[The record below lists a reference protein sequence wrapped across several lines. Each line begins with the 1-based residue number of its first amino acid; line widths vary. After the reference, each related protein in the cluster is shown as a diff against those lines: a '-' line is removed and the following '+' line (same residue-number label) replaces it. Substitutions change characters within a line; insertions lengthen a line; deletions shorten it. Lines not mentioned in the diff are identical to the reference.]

1 MKKSGFIAMVATM
14 MLALGGCGT
23 TANNLGDA
31 TDGYGYGYNTYGYN
45 SYDSDGAPY
54 GSTGYNA
61 GTYTSSGGAAYWDGY
76 GINSGRPMT
85 NPTVGN
91 ELTND
96 ARDLG
101 RGVANAGRD
110 VKNGVERALDGNTTA
125 KVAS

>member
-23 TANNLGDA
+23 SANNLGGA
-31 TDGYGYGYNTYGYN
+31 TDGYGYDNNSYGYN
-45 SYDSDGAPY
+45 NYDGT
-54 GSTGYNA
+54 TGYNA

-85 NPTVGN
+85 DNSTVGST
-91 ELTND
+91 LGND
-96 ARDLG
+96 VRDMG
-101 RGVANAGRD
+101 RGISNAGRD
-110 VKNGVERALDGNTTA
+110 VVNGVENVFDGNTA